1 MGEFLVGSTAAQ
13 QAHHWLALQGIHKA
27 TLTLLSGYTNRVFRV
42 ESGQN
47 PKRSVIRLANHD
59 LAAGLCPLAQYPQHV
74 IRLHQDAVDLGLAP
88 ELLGFDDQ
96 VGLMWLADV
105 GERQTIKTTGFADIR
120 GMLKRLHSNDLAWRS
135 PDQTDLDG
143 ASLQLLQRLQ
153 SSVNSEVNQTAEQ
166 LLKLAAQR
174 GYAHYPL
181 KPVHSDL
188 NPGNWLHDGLRWWL
202 IDWDYARLMVAEWDY
217 ASLIVEHGWDSA
229 KAQTFAPE
237 ISLADLAWF
246 CAAFALLS
254 WDWHVQRGTDQV
266 ERKRAMTAY
275 WLKLGTSAP

>member
-1 MGEFLVGSTAAQ
+1 MITPAQ
-13 QAHHWLALQGIHKA
+13 QAQVWLERQGIYDA
-27 TLTLLSGYTNRVFRV
+27 TLKPLAGYTNHVFKI
-42 ESGQN
+42 ESAQR
-47 PKRSVIRLANHD
+47 PFRSVIRLANHA

-74 IRLHQDAVDLGLAP
+74 IRLHQDAMDLGLAP
-88 ELLGFDDQ
+88 ELLGFDTQ
-96 VGLMWLADV
+96 SGIMWLADA
-105 GERQTIKTTGFADIR
+105 GERRAIQVADFAEIR
-120 GMLKRLHSNDLAWRS
+120 VMLERLHSSDLAWRS

-153 SSVNSEVNQTAEQ
+153 SSPNPEVSQTAEQ
-166 LLKLAAQR
+166 LLQLAAQR

-188 NPGNWLHDGLRWWL
+188 NAGNWLHDGSRWWL

-217 ASLIVEHGWDSA
+217 ASLIVEYGWGSA
-229 KAQTFAPE
+229 QAQAFAPE
-237 ISLADLAWF
+237 IALADLAWF

-266 ERKRAMTAY
+266 ERKRVVTEY
-275 WLKLGTSAP
+275 WLKLGASAP